1 MFKKPKKIDTFS
13 RYVDGIDIFVESSIV
28 SIIIKN
34 KADELPV
41 LTIAFFQKL
50 RAGNMGIIDAKPRA
64 CTG

>member
-1 MFKKPKKIDTFS
+1 MFKKSKKIDTFS

-50 RAGNMGIIDAKPRA
+50 RAGK
-64 CTG
+64 